1 LTINERFFLPAIPTG
16 DAMSPQALKARK
28 GEETRAQ
35 ILEAAV
41 QQASEAGFE
50 SLTIG
55 TLAERTGLSKSGLF
69 AHFGSR
75 TDLQIAALDE
85 SSRRFTEAVFL
96 PALKVPRGLKRL
108 RVLFGNW
115 IVWPERA
122 KLRGSCPMQA
132 ASAIRRP
139 ARPDA
144 VSARPSAT
152 CRSSR
157 PCTGFD
163 SASARRLRRGQL
175 FRMFGLVLAC
185 FHSNASARGARA
197 RALAGFERLVDAN
210 RATAAKPASR
220 PAAARR

>member
-1 LTINERFFLPAIPTG
+1 
-16 DAMSPQALKARK
+16 MSPQALKASK

-35 ILEAAV
+35 ILDAAV

-85 SSRRFTEAVFL
+85 SARRFTEAVFL
-96 PALKVPRGLKRL
+96 PALKAPRGLRRL
-108 RVLFGNW
+108 RALFGNW

-132 ASAIRRP
+132 ASAEYDDQPGAMRE
-139 ARPDA
+139 A
-144 VSARPSAT
+144 VVERQRHLAGELAKAVQMAV
-152 CRSSR
+152 
-157 PCTGFD
+157 D
-163 SASARRLRRGQL
+163 SGELRADTDPRQ
-175 FRMFGLVLAC
+175 FVFEMFGIVLAYY
-185 FHSNASARGARA
+185 HTQRLLGDSGASA
-197 RALAGFERLVDAN
+197 RALAGFERLVEAHL
-210 RATAAKPASR
+210 APAAKSPSR
-220 PAAARR
+220 PAAPRR

>member
-1 LTINERFFLPAIPTG
+1 
-16 DAMSPQALKARK
+16 MSAQILKASK

-35 ILEAAV
+35 ILDAAV

-96 PALKVPRGLKRL
+96 PALKLPRGLKR
-108 RVLFGNW
+108 VHALFENW

-122 KLRGSCPMQA
+122 KLRGSCPIQA
-132 ASAIRRP
+132 ASAEYDDQPGPMR
-139 ARPDA
+139 DA
-144 VSARPSAT
+144 VAERQRHLAGELAKAVQMAVDSGELRADTDARQ
-152 CRSSR
+152 
-157 PCTGFD
+157 FV
-163 SASARRLRRGQL
+163 
-175 FRMFGLVLAC
+175 FEMFGLVLVYYHTQRLLGDSGA
-185 FHSNASARGARA
+185 AARA
-197 RALAGFERLVDAN
+197 RAGFERLVDDH
-210 RATAAKPASR
+210 RATRKPASR